1 MKLFRFFGVFFA
13 AFAQTNETDKPLNAL
28 AVEVEDFKFLIDD
41 ILRSRDQESKHLTV
55 SSGAFEWSKLFKAR
69 IIELEDKLAQQ
80 QMLYYQAK
88 LKQSGIT
95 EEVVKE
101 ASSKQ
106 EKEDKNEFGPNYQGI
121 LDFFNEGF

>member
-1 MKLFRFFGVFFA
+1 MKLFRFFGVFCA
-13 AFAQTNETDKPLNAL
+13 AFAQADETDEPLNAL

-41 ILRSRDQESKHLTV
+41 ILRSRDQESKHLT
-55 SSGAFEWSKLFKAR
+55 AR

-106 EKEDKNEFGPNYQGI
+106 EKEDNNEFGPNYQGI